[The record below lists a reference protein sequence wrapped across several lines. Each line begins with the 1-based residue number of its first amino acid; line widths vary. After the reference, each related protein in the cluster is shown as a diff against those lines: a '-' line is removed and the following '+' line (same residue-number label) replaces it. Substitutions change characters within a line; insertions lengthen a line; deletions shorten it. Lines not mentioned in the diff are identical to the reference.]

1 MQQITVSLGQRS
13 YPIEIGPG
21 LLREARRRLEAL
33 PVKRWAVIADEN
45 TAALYAGALD
55 LPVYTFPAGE
65 GSKRLAVYED
75 LCRRLLADGFTR
87 QDGIAALGGGV
98 TGDLAGFIAGTL
110 LRGVALAQLPTSL
123 LAQVDSSVG
132 GKTGLD
138 LPEGKNLIGCFYQ
151 PRLVL
156 ADTACLATLPR
167 RQLSSGM
174 AEVIKCGVIGDE
186 AILHHLETAE
196 EPDLPWLVARCCRYK
211 AAVVSRDERDG
222 GGRRVLNFGHT
233 FGHAYEAAG
242 GYDTRTHGEAVAA
255 RDDAHA
261 ALAGA
266 ARSGRR
272 AAAGAADPPAAAVG
286 PAHPAALGRGGGLSG
301 PGQKARRRRHHHRR
315 GGAGRPGPSADGTPG
330 GPDGGRMMDVR
341 LLPAPLRGAV
351 TPPPSKS
358 LLHRQLI
365 CLAQAGEFPC
375 PPDPSDDVEATVRGL
390 WALYH
395 EKAPVIDCGASGST
409 LRFLLPL
416 AMARGQVGT
425 VFTGTERL
433 LERPL
438 PGDWGLAATAG
449 GLRVTRALSGGQIPV
464 DGTRTSQLLSGL
476 LMALPGLAAD
486 SELALTGPLA
496 SRPYVDLTLAVLR
509 RCGVHI
515 GQTDCGFTIPGGQ
528 RFRTVPLDAEPDWS
542 AAAFWLAVRAL
553 GCAVAVTGL
562 RRDSLQGD
570 RAAAA
575 LCRCLPEEVDLTDIP
590 DLLPPLAL
598 LAALRPGTETRFTG
612 AARLRD
618 KESDRLASVSAAL
631 TALGGRVRQEPEG
644 LTVWGVERL
653 SGGEADSCG
662 DHRIAMLCACAAP
675 FCTGP
680 VVLRNAGCTA
690 KSYPGFWADYRRL
703 GGQFEVL

>member
-33 PVKRWAVIADEN
+33 PVKRWAVIADDN

-196 EPDLPWLVARCCRYK
+196 EPNLPWLVARCCRYK

-255 RDDAHA
+255 GMMQMLRWQVRHG
-261 ALAGA
+261 L
-266 ARSGRR
+266 
-272 AAAGAADPPAAAVG
+272 
-286 PAHPAALGRGGGLSG
+286 GGGLSG
-301 PGQKARRRRHHHRR
+301 PGQKARRRRHYRRR

-449 GLRVTRALSGGQIPV
+449 GLRVTRTLSGGQLPV

-509 RCGVHI
+509 RCGIVI
-515 GQTDCGFTIPGGQ
+515 EESPGGFFVPGGQ
-528 RFRTVPLDAEPDWS
+528 RFRPVPMEPEPDWS